1 MSEDIRQQLSAL
13 MDGELDKDSA
23 RFLMRRLETD
33 ASLKTQ
39 WERMHLARAVLRRQD
54 SLHAVDGFAE
64 RVMTQLQAE
73 PLPQQAAMPRFS
85 GWLKY
90 GTGGAIAA
98 GVAVAALML
107 GRPVTTPLSPMDAPN
122 VAVAPVAPRVPVN
135 PGNFIV
141 PQSPVA
147 AQAAS
152 YGSLEQPLGID
163 PRLQSYLMRHYEAA
177 GSAGRSGVAPYV
189 LLVIPASAVP
199 GQKRSGDEPAATLP
213 PQR

>member
-23 RFLMRRLETD
+23 RFLMRRLDTD
-33 ASLKTQ
+33 ASLKAQ
-39 WERMHLARAVLRRQD
+39 WERMHLARGVLRRQD
-54 SLHAVDGFAE
+54 SLNAADGFTQ
-64 RVMTQLQAE
+64 RVMAQLQAE
-73 PLPQQAAMPRFS
+73 PQPRHVAMPRFS

-98 GVAVAALML
+98 GVAVAAMML
-107 GRPVTTPLSPMDAPN
+107 SHPVSVPNGPADAPTT
-122 VAVAPVAPRVPVN
+122 VAVTPVAPRPSTL

-141 PQSPVA
+141 PQSPVP
-147 AQAAS
+147 AQAVS

-189 LLVIPASAVP
+189 LLVLPASP
-199 GQKRSGDEPAATLP
+199 EPKRSGDEPATALP
-213 PQR
+213 QQR

>member
-23 RFLMRRLETD
+23 RFLMRRLDTD
-33 ASLKTQ
+33 ASLRAQ

-54 SLHAVDGFAE
+54 SLHAADGFAQ

-73 PLPQQAAMPRFS
+73 PQPQRASMPRFS

-98 GVAVAALML
+98 GVAVAAMML
-107 GRPVTTPLSPMDAPN
+107 SHPVSVPNAPADAPTI
-122 VAVAPVAPRVPVN
+122 AVAPVAPRPAAL

-141 PQSPVA
+141 PQSPVP
-147 AQAAS
+147 AQAVS

-189 LLVIPASAVP
+189 LLVLPASTEP
-199 GQKRSGDEPAATLP
+199 KRSGDEPATALP
-213 PQR
+213 QQR